1 MSKNKK
7 VKKTPEAPKTKDLRI
22 TDMQYD
28 LILQAEKALA
38 EPQAVLAN
46 VMTGIFA
53 AHSTGPT
60 RVVKMD
66 KDDDGWFLVV
76 QE

>member
-1 MSKNKK
+1 MSQKGKAK
-7 VKKTPEAPKTKDLRI
+7 APKTRDLRI

-28 LILQAEKALA
+28 LIAQAERNAA
-38 EPQAVLAN
+38 DARAVLQN

-53 AHSTGPT
+53 AHSTGPAE
-60 RVVKMD
+60 VVKMD